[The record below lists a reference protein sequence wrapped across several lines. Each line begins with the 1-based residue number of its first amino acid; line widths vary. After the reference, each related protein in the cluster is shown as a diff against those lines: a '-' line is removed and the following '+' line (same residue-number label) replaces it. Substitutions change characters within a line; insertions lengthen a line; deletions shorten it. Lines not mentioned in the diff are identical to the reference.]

1 MLLNRWLGIL
11 ALYLR
16 YRGKLDC
23 ARGVLLGN
31 YMVVLLVLLAV
42 IICTM
47 LAIVCVSMRG
57 EKGRGRLGR
66 CPAPR
71 KAAGSDL
78 AQGTAPAV
86 VGTSTAFL
94 FVAEQRYREWL
105 TLILP
110 AHSAGGNIGWFPV
123 FGFCT

>member
-1 MLLNRWLGIL
+1 MFLNRWLGIL

-42 IICTM
+42 IVCTM

-57 EKGRGRLGR
+57 K
-66 CPAPR
+66 
-71 KAAGSDL
+71 KAA
-78 AQGTAPAV
+78 
-86 VGTSTAFL
+86 
-94 FVAEQRYREWL
+94 FVAGGARLVGAWSCTREGAGSVP
-105 TLILP
+105 IR
-110 AHSAGGNIGWFPV
+110 AHTGYGGYQYFIPFRG
-123 FGFCT
+123 